1 MHPADLKTR
10 RDTLRA
16 RLSAV
21 VDEYAQRH
29 KTEIESRNRAGV
41 LNQER
46 KAKIIPPMAIE
57 ITVGAG
63 KSRAVADVLAPMLVE
78 NGMPLLILAP
88 TRALCREYEKALIS
102 RGIQCTVYQPR
113 ESAQN
118 EADSTPFS
126 CYQKSHINQ
135 AGTSHHRPAQSICR
149 QCPNGKRAIMLR
161 GDEDTIKNARDW
173 LTIKGYTASDIDAI
187 PPCRY
192 LYEGLPDQLT
202 AQVLIAPVSAYSEAL
217 ATAEMEVCSPTP
229 DGTTLRRVQR
239 MIVID
244 ERFPMTEHVHLSA
257 DAVEQWLSGIRHMTT
272 LLERQA
278 NNEAKVAAL
287 QAAREA
293 LEYLATTLRSDHPV
307 ISDRLREQISTAYE
321 LMKRNELADGGTA
334 CFERISFLPADSS
347 YQIPMRAVSA
357 LNHAL
362 MARMEEID
370 GQALRIL
377 VNKPII
383 DWIIRKGSTLIID
396 ATLDPTVGD
405 LITQCGGTVER
416 AHIPQNIHVRRYTG
430 KFFSRGNVRAKDY
443 HDRAQR
449 EMEDMRCIAA
459 DMPKPAAIITHLA
472 YLKHAHP
479 NQDAE
484 QMAKDFEAETGV
496 KIGWFGM
503 HDRGHNEWAGH
514 HIAIVGMNIPNPPAI
529 MAGWHERRI
538 LMHAQG
544 VDNVPPLALSGDATK
559 GVELFIPKDPI
570 VRQWLFD
577 LYAATLVQAIGR
589 ARGINHDGDKP
600 LEIRLY
606 GGIEHPDMDAA
617 LEKYDIRINE
627 VLRYERQRK
636 NDPRWR
642 IRAAIE
648 AVASSRRSGR
658 KNVSRDAVVTW
669 LRRAGH
675 PIGSTAIID
684 EEIRKW
690 RSEQIQ

>member
-16 RLSAV
+16 LLSAV

-29 KTEIESRNRAGV
+29 KTEIEARNCAGV

-63 KSRAVADVLAPMLVE
+63 KSRAVADVIAPMLFE

-88 TRALCREYEKALIS
+88 TRNLCREYEKALIS

-113 ESAQN
+113 EPAEN

-126 CYQKSHINQ
+126 CYQFSHVNQ

-149 QCPNGKRAIMLR
+149 QCPNGKRATMLN
-161 GDEDTIKNARDW
+161 GDEDKIKNARDW
-173 LTIKGYTASDIDAI
+173 LTMKGYKASEIAAI

-192 LYEGLPDQLT
+192 LYEGLPGQLT
-202 AQVLIAPVSAYSEAL
+202 AQVLIAPMSAYSEAL
-217 ATAEMEVCSPTP
+217 ATAEMEVYRRKL
-229 DGTTLRRVQR
+229 DGTTLLRVQR
-239 MIVID
+239 MVVID
-244 ERFPMTEHVHLSA
+244 ERFPVTEHLKVSA
-257 DAVEQWLSGIRHMTT
+257 ESVEQWLDGIRETST
-272 LLERQA
+272 LLGRMP
-278 NNEAKVAAL
+278 NTEAKIAAL
-287 QAAREA
+287 QATGEV
-293 LEYLATTLRSDHPV
+293 LKQLAATLRSDRPI
-307 ISDRLREQISTAYE
+307 ISEQLRERIIIAYRAMSAVDLFE
-321 LMKRNELADGGTA
+321 GGTA
-334 CFERISFLPADSS
+334 YFERISFKPADSI
-347 YQIPMRAVSA
+347 YQIPIRAFSSLYRA
-357 LNHAL
+357 LEEH
-362 MARMEEID
+362 MEEMD
-370 GQALRIL
+370 GHELRIL
-377 VNKPII
+377 VNRPII
-383 DWIIRKGSTLIID
+383 DWIIRRGSTLIID

-449 EMEDMRCIAA
+449 EMEDIRCIAA

-484 QMAKDFEAETGV
+484 QMAKNFEAETGV

-514 HIAIVGMNIPNPPAI
+514 HIAIVGMNIPNPSAI
-529 MAGWHERRI
+529 MAWRHERRI

-559 GVELFIPKDPI
+559 GVELFIPTDPI

-589 ARGINHDGDKP
+589 ARGINHDGDEP

-627 VLRYERQRK
+627 VLRYERHRK

-642 IRAAIE
+642 IKAAIE

-669 LRRAGH
+669 LRRAGQ